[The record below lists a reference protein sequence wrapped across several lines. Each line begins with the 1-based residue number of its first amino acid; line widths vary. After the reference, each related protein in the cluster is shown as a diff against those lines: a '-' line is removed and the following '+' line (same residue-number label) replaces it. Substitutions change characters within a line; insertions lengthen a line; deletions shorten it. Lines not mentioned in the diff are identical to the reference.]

1 MIILEIEVN
10 LSENLFE
17 SKNKEDIILKVT
29 IDLENLESLVKE
41 NIEKNIE
48 VVIKEQVKNIVNM
61 TIEKLAKEEIKNAV
75 SNNFQRFVDEYIK
88 NTTIKVGGYW
98 DDEEQKEYT
107 VEQYIKKEL
116 KDRLESKTLKVKK
129 RGRTSSYSD
138 DFEQVNFEEYIN
150 RTFNASDLIK
160 NDLDIFMDEVRN
172 DINKTMKDT
181 FDSSTKNMLS
191 SAVLNVLTAN
201 DTYRQIENQ
210 IKCIADKK
218 A

>member
-1 MIILEIEVN
+1 M
-10 LSENLFE
+10 
-17 SKNKEDIILKVT
+17 KVT

-41 NIEKNIE
+41 TTENNIETI
-48 VVIKEQVKNIVNM
+48 IKEQVKKSVNK
-61 TIEKLAKEEIKNAV
+61 TIEELAKKEINNAV
-75 SNNFQRFVDEYIK
+75 SSNFQKFVDEYIK
-88 NTTIKVGGYW
+88 NTVIKVGGNSYW

-116 KDRLESKTLKVKK
+116 KDRLESKTLKAKK
-129 RGRTSSYSD
+129 KGRTSSYSD
-138 DFEQVNFEEYIN
+138 DFEQVSFEEYIN
-150 RTFNASDLIK
+150 RSFNVDDLIK
-160 NDLDIFMDEVRN
+160 ADLDKFMDGIRK

-191 SAVLNVLTAN
+191 SAVLSILTAN

-210 IKCIADKK
+210 IKCIADKR